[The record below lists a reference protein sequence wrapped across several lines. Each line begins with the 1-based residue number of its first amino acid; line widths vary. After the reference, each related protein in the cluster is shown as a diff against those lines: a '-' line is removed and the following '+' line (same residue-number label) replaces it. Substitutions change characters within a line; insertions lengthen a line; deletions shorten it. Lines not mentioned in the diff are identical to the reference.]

1 MIDLTGFA
9 PRDAKLIKDNEGKS
23 IYDLLQLGLS
33 PKAGD
38 RLAELNYDESQYSN
52 KPVTIEVNENAPIV
66 DKQHSMP
73 YVPPAEQSNIVK
85 PSSVK
90 KVDSKTQLTMPKEY
104 ARQKVAG
111 LTGSVRVH
119 NKRTGKTNTM
129 SASAAK
135 RLMKNPHLYSI
146 VQ

>member
-33 PKAGD
+33 QKAAD
-38 RLAELNYDESQYSN
+38 RLGEMNYDEKKYAT
-52 KPVTIEVNENAPIV
+52 KAVTIEVNENAPIV
-66 DKQHSMP
+66 DKGHSMP
-73 YVPPAEQSNIVK
+73 YIPPVEQSNVVR

-90 KVDSKTQLTMPKEY
+90 KVEGKTQLTAPKEY
-104 ARQKVAG
+104 ARQKVAN
-111 LTGSVRVH
+111 LTGSVKVH

-135 RLMKNPHLYSI
+135 RLTKNPHLYSI

>member
-33 PKAGD
+33 QKAAD
-38 RLAELNYDESQYSN
+38 RLGEINYDEKQYV

-66 DKQHSMP
+66 DKLHSMP
-73 YVPPAEQSNIVK
+73 YVPQPQESNVVK

-90 KVDSKTQLTMPKEY
+90 KIEGKTQLTAPKEY
-104 ARQKVAG
+104 ARQKVVN
-111 LTGSVRVH
+111 LTGSVKVH

-135 RLMKNPHLYSI
+135 RLTKSPHLYSI